1 MKTKKVKKM
10 REKNKEMQCRY
21 CTNSKEESKGLQLR
35 TKPLWICMPCFRK
48 FQKAYRKNLEV
59 NKKND

>member
-1 MKTKKVKKM
+1 M